1 MSTTSWSG
9 PSCSAAPARGATR
22 CTSTTQK
29 TSLTLET
36 APACGPEPDGSSD
49 TKISGMNVHLIRKP
63 TGARVVR
70 EFSAEENVEVTEE
83 FGSGCL
89 YAAAMLA
96 LRLPSRNT
104 DRIWT
109 DRYRGT
115 VISKPCLIES
125 ASVEY
130 YADGIDDGHR
140 VYVDKNVHPGDR
152 YAPIVAALE
161 AAGKTP
167 ATSMHTTARTR
178 PPDSRAGSRTPP
190 CAIQPA
196 PSRFPGRAH

>member
-1 MSTTSWSG
+1 M
-9 PSCSAAPARGATR
+9 P
-22 CTSTTQK
+22 
-29 TSLTLET
+29 
-36 APACGPEPDGSSD
+36 
-49 TKISGMNVHLIRKP
+49 IRSRHV
-63 TGARVVR
+63 G
-70 EFSAEENVEVTEE
+70 F
-83 FGSGCL
+83 
-89 YAAAMLA
+89 

-130 YADGIDDGHR
+130 YADGIDDGHHMSIKCPSR
-140 VYVDKNVHPGDR
+140 R
-152 YAPIVAALE
+152 SIRAPIVAALE
-161 AAGKTP
+161 AAGKNP
-167 ATSMHTTARTR
+167 ATSMHTTAARTR